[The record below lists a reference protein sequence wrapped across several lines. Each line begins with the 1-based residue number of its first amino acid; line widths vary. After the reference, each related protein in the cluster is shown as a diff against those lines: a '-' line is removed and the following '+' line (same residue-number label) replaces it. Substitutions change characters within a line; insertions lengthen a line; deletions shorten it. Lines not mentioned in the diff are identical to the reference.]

1 MQVSF
6 LRRLVKEDFPQ
17 QYKDV
22 VGKIGSILNPAL
34 EQISLCLHNN
44 ITWTDNFAATVINI
58 AVTVDANG
66 IPTNPTTFLSKLPS
80 QTLHCFV
87 TRALSASNPG
97 GSFVTSAPFV
107 DFVDNNGTVT
117 VSHVTGLP
125 ANTTFNLTMI
135 VTI

>member
-34 EQISLCLHNN
+34 EQLSLCLHNN
-44 ITWTDNFAATVINI
+44 ITWADNFAATVINI

-66 IPTNPTTFLSKLPS
+66 IPVSPTSFLSKLPS
-80 QTLHCFV
+80 QTKHAFV
-87 TRALSASNPG
+87 TRAVSQLNPG
-97 GSFVTSAPFV
+97 TVFVTAAPFI
-107 DFVDNNGTVT
+107 DFVDNNGTV
-117 VSHVTGLP
+117 SLNHVTGLP
-125 ANTTFNLTMI
+125 ANTTFTLTI
-135 VTI
+135 IITI

>member
-34 EQISLCLHNN
+34 EQLSLCLHNN
-44 ITWTDNFAATVINI
+44 ITWTDNFAATVINVAI
-58 AVTVDANG
+58 TVDANG
-66 IPTNPTTFLSKLPS
+66 IPVNPTTFLSNLPS
-80 QTLHCFV
+80 PIKHAFV
-87 TRALSASNPG
+87 TRAVNTSN
-97 GSFVTSAPFV
+97 STVYVTAAPFI

-117 VSHVTGLP
+117 LEHVTGLP
-125 ANTTFNLTMI
+125 ANNTFNLTI
-135 VTI
+135 IITI